1 MHIIASIT
9 GTSDFCTFPSLLMGF
24 CRTHLLLSFNSTQLM
39 FSSTIVG
46 NIAFMET
53 VTHEGREF
61 LAIKMYVK
69 DQYDGTC
76 SIKFNNSNGLLTAY
90 TNGTL
95 KVGHQLILTQYDVR
109 INSIRTHY
117 TKDDQLVALK
127 YPEVALTG
135 VRAVIGASPLPKAQE
150 QAKPVPTLEEVP
162 F

>member
-1 MHIIASIT
+1 
-9 GTSDFCTFPSLLMGF
+9 
-24 CRTHLLLSFNSTQLM
+24 
-39 FSSTIVG
+39 
-46 NIAFMET
+46 MET
-53 VTHEGREF
+53 VVHEGREF

-90 TNGTL
+90 SNGTL
-95 KVGHQLILTQYDVR
+95 KVGQQLILTQYDVR

-117 TKDDQLVALK
+117 VKDDEFVALK

-135 VRAVIGASPLPKAQE
+135 VRAVIGSAPLPKATEAPKAQ
-150 QAKPVPTLEEVP
+150 PTLEAIP

>member
-1 MHIIASIT
+1 
-9 GTSDFCTFPSLLMGF
+9 
-24 CRTHLLLSFNSTQLM
+24 M
-39 FSSTIVG
+39 FSNTIVG
-46 NIAFMET
+46 NIAFMEKAT
-53 VTHEGREF
+53 YDGREF

-69 DQYDGTC
+69 DMYDGTC

-95 KVGHQLILTQYDVR
+95 KVGQQLILTQYDVR

-117 TKDDQLVALK
+117 VKDDELVALK

-135 VRAVIGASPLPKAQE
+135 VRAVIGASPLPKATE
-150 QAKPVPTLEEVP
+150 APKPQPTLEEVP